1 MSHNWE
7 TKKNP
12 RRGKKVSGKPIWLMY
27 DAANGVLLLTQCV
40 GSAKVIIIVLGS
52 SDYSHH

>member
-12 RRGKKVSGKPIWLMY
+12 RGGKKVSGKPIWLMY

-40 GSAKVIIIVLGS
+40 GRAKVIIIVMGS